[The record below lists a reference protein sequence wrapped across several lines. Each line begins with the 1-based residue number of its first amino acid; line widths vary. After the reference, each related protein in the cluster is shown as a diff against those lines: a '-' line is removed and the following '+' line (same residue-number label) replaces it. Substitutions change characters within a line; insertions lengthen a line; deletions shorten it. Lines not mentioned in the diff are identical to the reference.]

1 MRQFDGPLFRLAP
14 SATPLKPGN
23 SIELHPLIGAV
34 QNLATCHQNVVI
46 RCGCCT
52 QSYHDLCKVIRAIN
66 DFATSPAVKEIVIDF
81 RHQIPTVTVNNDAGV
96 TVKEVIRGYCQL
108 WSARPHAPWRDDE
121 GFEFDTWLEAMMDH
135 NGFNGFDPLKIKKN
149 GAVVLG
155 ADSNNFDS

>member
-1 MRQFDGPLFRLAP
+1 MG
-14 SATPLKPGN
+14 
-23 SIELHPLIGAV
+23 
-34 QNLATCHQNVVI
+34 
-46 RCGCCT
+46 
-52 QSYHDLCKVIRAIN
+52 KVIRAIN

-108 WSARPHAPWRDDE
+108 WSARPPAPWCDSDDE